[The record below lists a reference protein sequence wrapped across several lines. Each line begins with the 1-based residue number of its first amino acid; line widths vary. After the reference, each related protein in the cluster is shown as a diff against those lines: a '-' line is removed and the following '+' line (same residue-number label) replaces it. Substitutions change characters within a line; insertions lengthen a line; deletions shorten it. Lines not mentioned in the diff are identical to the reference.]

1 MREWREGWP
10 LVLAAMAGI
19 STVTLVSYVSGL
31 IIAPLE
37 SEFGWSRAEITSGL
51 MINSVLGV
59 VLAPFAGILIDR
71 IGPRRIGVPGLIV
84 FTLAFAALCT
94 VSGSLWHWWA
104 LWLGIAI
111 GALMLKPTVWTS
123 AVSSRFDAIRGT
135 ALAVALLGTGLTGI
149 LAPIIGGLV
158 LNAYGWRAAVV
169 ALPVIW
175 LIVAFPLCYL
185 YLFGA
190 QDLARQPGGPKSA
203 NTSDLVGLEWR
214 EAMCSRKFIFLA
226 LSILLIMPI
235 ISGVLVHLIPFF
247 IGSGLDPLE
256 AAALSSVIGVA
267 NMVGRLSTGFLLD
280 RFSGTLVS
288 GVAFALP
295 AVLMVA
301 LLGFDGSIAMAVLCA
316 ALLGLSAGAELD
328 IAAYL
333 TSRHFGVK
341 SFGVLFGT
349 LAGIMAL
356 AMGIGPFLLGT
367 VYDRFGDYDLAFQIA
382 LPMALLASVLVASLG
397 RYDPRF
403 AMRPQADDS

>member
-1 MREWREGWP
+1 
-10 LVLAAMAGI
+10 
-19 STVTLVSYVSGL
+19 
-31 IIAPLE
+31 
-37 SEFGWSRAEITSGL
+37 
-51 MINSVLGV
+51 
-59 VLAPFAGILIDR
+59 
-71 IGPRRIGVPGLIV
+71 
-84 FTLAFAALCT
+84 
-94 VSGSLWHWWA
+94 
-104 LWLGIAI
+104 
-111 GALMLKPTVWTS
+111 MLKPTVWTS

-135 ALAVALLGTGLTGI
+135 ALAIALLGTGLTGI

-190 QDLARQPGGPKSA
+190 QDLARQPGGPKSV

-247 IGSGLDPLE
+247 IGSGMDPLE

-333 TSRHFGVK
+333 TSRHFGIK

-382 LPMALLASVLVASLG
+382 LPMALFASALVASLG

-403 AMRPQADDS
+403 AVRPQAGDS